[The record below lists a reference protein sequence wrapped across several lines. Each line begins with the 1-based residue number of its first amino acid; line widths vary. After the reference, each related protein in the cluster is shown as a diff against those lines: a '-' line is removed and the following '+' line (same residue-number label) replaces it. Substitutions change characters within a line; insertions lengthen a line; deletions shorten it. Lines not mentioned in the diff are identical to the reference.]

1 MKNILVLACLLVFSH
16 THSGAQENKEALYRK
31 SPVWIDMMNAPHVQY
46 AEALRAFELY
56 WANREKPAGEHAM
69 LGADNTE
76 KRKADFVRKKKK
88 KGGEAE
94 QYAVEYKA
102 FMHWKEKMA
111 PYVKPNGEVMTAEER
126 LQYWETQQKNKR

>member
-1 MKNILVLACLLVFSH
+1 MKNILILACLLVFSA
-16 THSGAQENKEALYRK
+16 SQAQDKSEALYRK
-31 SPVWIDMMNAPHVQY
+31 SPLWIEMMNTPHVQY
-46 AEALRAFELY
+46 AEAVRAFDIY
-56 WANREKPAGEHAM
+56 WSTREKPAGEHDM
-69 LGADNTE
+69 LGASNAE
-76 KRKADFVRKKKK
+76 KKDRDFVTKKKK

-111 PYVKPNGEVMTAEER
+111 PYVKPNGEVMDANDR

>member
-1 MKNILVLACLLVFSH
+1 MKNILVLACLLVFSA
-16 THSGAQENKEALYRK
+16 SQAQDKSETLYRT
-31 SPVWIDMMNAPHVQY
+31 SPVWIEMMNTPNVQY
-46 AEALRAFELY
+46 AEAVRAFDIY
-56 WANREKPAGEHAM
+56 WSTREKPAGEHDM
-69 LGADNTE
+69 LGANNAE
-76 KRKADFVRKKKK
+76 KKDRDFVTKKKK

-111 PYVKPNGEVMTAEER
+111 PYVKPNGEVMDANER